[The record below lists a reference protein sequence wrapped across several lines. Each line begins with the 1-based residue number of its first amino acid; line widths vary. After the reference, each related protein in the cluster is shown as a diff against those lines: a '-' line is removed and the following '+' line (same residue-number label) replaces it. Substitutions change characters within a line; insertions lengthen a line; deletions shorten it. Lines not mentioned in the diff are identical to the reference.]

1 MKALRFQTGGETSD
15 IPGLLWGGEREEGC
29 RGGGR
34 QGRENHLFGNWT
46 KAFIPKHG
54 GTSKVIATDLIKAN
68 VRYGGTNK

>member
-1 MKALRFQTGGETSD
+1 MKALRFQTGERHQTS
-15 IPGLLWGGEREEGC
+15 PAFFGGGGEGGGVP
-29 RGGGR
+29 GGGR